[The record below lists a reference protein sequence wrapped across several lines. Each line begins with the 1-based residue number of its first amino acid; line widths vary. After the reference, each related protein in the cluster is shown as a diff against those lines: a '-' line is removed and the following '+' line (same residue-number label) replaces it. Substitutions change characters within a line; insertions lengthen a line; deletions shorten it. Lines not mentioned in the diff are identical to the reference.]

1 MAIDLEAT
9 GTACI
14 AFATSEHNGSARWTE
29 LSVYRLP
36 DGKFLS
42 QVQGK
47 SSISGERTKTQ
58 RLASTSL
65 ERVLKLFADSD
76 NGVVAAATAR
86 ERSAEHTSELQL
98 LMRISYAVFCLKK
111 KNNDRI
117 LQIHPLTSQYQNQNH
132 HESQ

>member
-1 MAIDLEAT
+1 MSIDLEAT

-14 AFATSEHNGSARWTE
+14 AFATGEHNGSARWTE

-76 NGVVAAATAR
+76 IGVVAAETAR
-86 ERSAEHTSELQL
+86 EWAEQHELAEDAAA
-98 LMRISYAVFCLKK
+98 MRRTAPLEPE
-111 KNNDRI
+111 
-117 LQIHPLTSQYQNQNH
+117 HPHGQERRKSVGWGKGV
-132 HESQ
+132 

>member
-1 MAIDLEAT
+1 MRPNDPMSIDLEAT

-76 NGVVAAATAR
+76 IGVVAAETAR
-86 ERSAEHTSELQL
+86 AWEIGRASGRERGG
-98 LMRISYAVFCLKK
+98 
-111 KNNDRI
+111 
-117 LQIHPLTSQYQNQNH
+117 QYV
-132 HESQ
+132 

>member
-47 SSISGERTKTQ
+47 SSISGARTKTQ

-76 NGVVAAATAR
+76 IGVVAAR
-86 ERSAEHTSELQL
+86 SEERRVGKECVRTCRCRVAPDPHKTKTT
-98 LMRISYAVFCLKK
+98 C
-111 KNNDRI
+111 
-117 LQIHPLTSQYQNQNH
+117 
-132 HESQ
+132 

>member
-1 MAIDLEAT
+1 MIRRPPRPTRTDTLFPYT
-9 GTACI
+9 TL
-14 AFATSEHNGSARWTE
+14 FRS
-29 LSVYRLP
+29 

-76 NGVVAAATAR
+76 IGVVAAETAR
-86 ERSAEHTSELQL
+86 EWAEQHELAEDAAAMRLPEQMALEHLYGTEPKGRKGYSGVLAFESGCSE
-98 LMRISYAVFCLKK
+98 R
-111 KNNDRI
+111 
-117 LQIHPLTSQYQNQNH
+117 T
-132 HESQ
+132 ESGRA